1 MAAGDVTKPVA
12 RDRNTAPPVAPGK
25 GSIWISKG
33 RQVRVQVVNLAR
45 HGEDCASRFVLYT
58 NLEPTEDFA
67 PGERWILGVEAFRA
81 RFEPAP
87 PGRGAP

>member
-1 MAAGDVTKPVA
+1 MEEGEMTEDLAGSRSDPI
-12 RDRNTAPPVAPGK
+12 PK
-25 GSIWISKG
+25 GSIWVSRG
-33 RQVRVQVVNLAR
+33 RRVRVQVVNLAR

-81 RFEPAP
+81 RFDPAP

>member
-1 MAAGDVTKPVA
+1 
-12 RDRNTAPPVAPGK
+12 
-25 GSIWISKG
+25 
-33 RQVRVQVVNLAR
+33 VQVVNLAR

-87 PGRGAP
+87 QSGEAP

>member
-1 MAAGDVTKPVA
+1 MSETGIGTVCSA
-12 RDRNTAPPVAPGK
+12 RDAGEDPIDQIRK

-67 PGERWILGVEAFRA
+67 PGERWILGLEAFRT
-81 RFEPAP
+81 RFNPIICTAV
-87 PGRGAP
+87 

>member
-1 MAAGDVTKPVA
+1 MSDGGVAKPVA
-12 RDRNTAPPVAPGK
+12 RDRNPDPPVPPAK
-25 GSIWISKG
+25 GSIWVSKG
-33 RQVRVQVVNLAR
+33 RRVRVQVVNLAR

>member
-1 MAAGDVTKPVA
+1 
-12 RDRNTAPPVAPGK
+12 
-25 GSIWISKG
+25 
-33 RQVRVQVVNLAR
+33 VVNLAR